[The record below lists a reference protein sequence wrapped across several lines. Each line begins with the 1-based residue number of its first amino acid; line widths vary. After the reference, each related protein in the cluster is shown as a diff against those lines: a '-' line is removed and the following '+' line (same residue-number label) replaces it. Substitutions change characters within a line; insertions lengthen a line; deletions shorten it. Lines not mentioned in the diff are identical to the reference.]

1 MTLIKK
7 YCLRENLCLIFS
19 EKLLKVVIMLQKKS
33 KTITKKKLRRYFIF
47 SMLSY

>member
-19 EKLLKVVIMLQKKS
+19 EKLLKVVIMLQKG
-33 KTITKKKLRRYFIF
+33 KTVAKKKLRRYFIF